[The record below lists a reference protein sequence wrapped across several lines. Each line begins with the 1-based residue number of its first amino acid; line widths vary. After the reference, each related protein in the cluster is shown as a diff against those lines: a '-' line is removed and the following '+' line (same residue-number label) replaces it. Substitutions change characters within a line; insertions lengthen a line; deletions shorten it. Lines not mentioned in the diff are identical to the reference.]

1 MDRPKLRSAAL
12 VAALTTIA
20 ATAWATSDRVSN
32 AAYVPAPVANGQQ
45 PAWQP
50 PAQPVAV
57 SDTLAPNESVVAE
70 SDATYAAPVEDH
82 SIAQPRITIEG
93 RRLTRDQRIQ
103 SDVMD
108 KLGENGRISGQIGVE
123 TRDAMV
129 TLTGY
134 TSTSGQAERAGR
146 AARSVMG
153 VRYVDN
159 QIRPRVGGSV

>member
-1 MDRPKLRSAAL
+1 MDRPKLRNAAL
-12 VAALTTIA
+12 AGALTAVA
-20 ATAWATSDRVSN
+20 ATAWATTDRMSN
-32 AAYVPAPVANGQQ
+32 AAYVPAPVVEQQ
-45 PAWQP
+45 
-50 PAQPVAV
+50 QPVAV
-57 SDTLAPNESVVAE
+57 ADTLAPNESVVAAA
-70 SDATYAAPVEDH
+70 DAPTAAPVVDH
-82 SIAQPRITIEG
+82 SVAQPRITIEEH
-93 RRLTRDQRIQ
+93 RLTRDQRIQ

-108 KLGENGRISGQIGVE
+108 RLGENGNLSGKIGVE

-134 TSTSGQAERAGR
+134 TSTSGQADRAGR